1 MAYASIVGTNPMHKE
16 KNDLVEPKSDDEGE
30 ACSHTCMPD
39 MKPLVFAPPLQ
50 DYEQHK
56 ERNAKLGCRYHE
68 RVQQDV
74 AAGQRIDPPGNCLIH
89 RVPVGVG

>member
-1 MAYASIVGTNPMHKE
+1 
-16 KNDLVEPKSDDEGE
+16 
-30 ACSHTCMPD
+30 MPD
-39 MKPLVFAPPLQ
+39 MKPLVPAPPLQ

-74 AAGQRIDPPGNCLIH
+74 AAGERIDPPCNCLIH
-89 RVPVGVG
+89 RVVYSLSVDIDKVCSISSADGAA